1 MSTTTLVI
9 LVGLSTWLMLVFQPD
24 GSIGLYTL
32 PHVLLATFAAVVA
45 ARSLVTVDPLRLRSV
60 GGAAASDPAAPEP
73 APDLATLRD

>member
-1 MSTTTLVI
+1 ML

-45 ARSLVTVDPLRLRSV
+45 AMSLVTVDPLRLRSV
-60 GGAAASDPAAPEP
+60 RQHAEATPDTPAVT
-73 APDLATLRD
+73 ATP